1 MRDQLDEDAFLLSD
15 KVKVLVKMLEKSHTD
30 NNDVKTIIFVKDRSV
45 AVYLKKLLHGGED
58 DSSSSSSQF
67 GDSNEDPSAAN
78 RSTDTN
84 FLPGILDQRKFRIG
98 FAMGFKSKNIV
109 NRAYKSLNTEKM
121 SLYEDVLGQLP
132 SIRTIKLS

>member
-1 MRDQLDEDAFLLSD
+1 M
-15 KVKVLVKMLEKSHTD
+15 
-30 NNDVKTIIFVKDRSV
+30 
-45 AVYLKKLLHGGED
+45 
-58 DSSSSSSQF
+58 
-67 GDSNEDPSAAN
+67 
-78 RSTDTN
+78 
-84 FLPGILDQRKFRIG
+84 PGILDQRKFRIG